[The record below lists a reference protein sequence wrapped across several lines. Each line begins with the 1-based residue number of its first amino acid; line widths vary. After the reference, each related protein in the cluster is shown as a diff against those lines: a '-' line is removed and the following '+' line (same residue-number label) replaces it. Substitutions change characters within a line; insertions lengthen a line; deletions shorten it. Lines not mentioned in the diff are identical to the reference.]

1 MRDKFIIFIESLRT
15 KSNDFLIDTIIK
27 GYEATFEALSTDDA
41 NGKPNG
47 QTISH
52 IKPASI
58 VNYLQNAY
66 NEYFPQ
72 TLSDKAQDRA
82 NSALMGN
89 RVAQLPAAGRTS
101 LGKDSMSKYQSTYN
115 VNGVGGAYAG
125 GGTGGLK

>member
-1 MRDKFIIFIESLRT
+1 MQDKFIIFIESLRNE
-15 KSNDFLIDTIIK
+15 SNDFLINTIIE
-27 GYEATFEALSTDDA
+27 GYAIAFEALSTDDA
-41 NGKPNG
+41 NNKPNG

-58 VNYLQNAY
+58 VNFLQNAD

-72 TLSDKAQDRA
+72 TISDKAQIRA
-82 NSALMGN
+82 NNALMGN

-115 VNGVGGAYAG
+115 VNGVGGEYAG

>member
-1 MRDKFIIFIESLRT
+1 MQDKFIIFIESLRNE
-15 KSNDFLIDTIIK
+15 SNDFLINTIIE
-27 GYEATFEALSTDDA
+27 GYAIAFEALSTDDA
-41 NGKPNG
+41 NNKPNG

-58 VNYLQNAY
+58 VNYLQNAD

-72 TLSDKAQDRA
+72 TISDKAQTRA
-82 NSALMGN
+82 NKALMGN

-115 VNGVGGAYAG
+115 VNGVGGEYAG

>member
-1 MRDKFIIFIESLRT
+1 MQDKFIIFIESLRNE
-15 KSNDFLIDTIIK
+15 SNDFLINTIIE
-27 GYEATFEALSTDDA
+27 GYAIAFEALSTDDA
-41 NGKPNG
+41 NNKPNG

-58 VNYLQNAY
+58 VNYLQNAD

-72 TLSDKAQDRA
+72 TISDKAQIRA
-82 NSALMGN
+82 NNALMGN

-101 LGKDSMSKYQSTYN
+101 LGKDSMSKYQATYN
-115 VNGVGGAYAG
+115 VNGVGGEYAG

>member
-1 MRDKFIIFIESLRT
+1 MQDKFIIFIESLRNE
-15 KSNDFLIDTIIK
+15 SNDFLINTIIE
-27 GYEATFEALSTDDA
+27 GYAIAFEALSTDDA
-41 NGKPNG
+41 NNKPNG

-58 VNYLQNAY
+58 VNYLQNAD

-72 TLSDKAQDRA
+72 TISDKAQIRA
-82 NSALMGN
+82 NNALMGN
-89 RVAQLPAAGRTS
+89 RVAQLPSAGRTS

-115 VNGVGGAYAG
+115 VNGVGGEYAG